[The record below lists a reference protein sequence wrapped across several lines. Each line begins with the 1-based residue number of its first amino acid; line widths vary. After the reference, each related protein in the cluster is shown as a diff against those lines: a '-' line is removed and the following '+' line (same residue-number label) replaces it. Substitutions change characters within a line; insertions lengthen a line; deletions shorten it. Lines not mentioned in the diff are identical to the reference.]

1 MDLRTV
7 RKRCETTLKS
17 VTIPD
22 PFEVREFADVVSRRR
37 GRPLH
42 LLAKQT
48 SLGPCGVWLS
58 MPTADYV
65 FYEPNTSALHRDHIV
80 LHELGHLLREHE
92 PSESM
97 DEAVLR
103 ELFPGLAV
111 DVVKRVLGR
120 TSYSAVEEQE
130 AEMIASIVT
139 EVVHRRGLFEVAAV
153 ADGGLTDRLQS
164 TLGAQRKASGGG

>member
-1 MDLRTV
+1 MNLRSV

-22 PFEVREFADVVSRRR
+22 PFDVNEFAQVISQRR

-48 SLGPCGVWLS
+48 SLGPCGVWLA

-65 FYEPNTSALHRDHIV
+65 LYELNTSALHRDHIV
-80 LHELGHLLREHE
+80 LHELGHLLQKHE
-92 PSESM
+92 PNESM

-103 ELFPGLAV
+103 ELFPGRTV
-111 DVVKRVLGR
+111 EVVKRVLGR

-139 EVVHRRGLFEVAAV
+139 EWVHQRGRTEVAPR
-153 ADGGLTDRLQS
+153 ADGSLTDRLQS
-164 TLGAQRKASGGG
+164 TLGVQRRASGGG